1 MHTHTIFMLGAYCL
15 LCRYRHIC
23 TRLPHSSVNF
33 AKTGDPKLVVK
44 WDKQRTSIH
53 HLLRWRCLPK
63 WTWSWTKLAFILVLD
78 NALNS
83 THSFLYQ
90 IWLWE
95 CRGNFWVSQWESHV
109 AQEVSGFP
117 YPKDLKRAN
126 KAHLPVIVNVD
137 KLTHC
142 GKKSA
147 TILAAVCGVA

>member
-1 MHTHTIFMLGAYCL
+1 MHTHTIFMLGVGIGIYVHVYHTQVSIL
-15 LCRYRHIC
+15 
-23 TRLPHSSVNF
+23 
-33 AKTGDPKLVVK
+33 PKLVIQSWLWNETNK
-44 WDKQRTSIH
+44 ETSIH

-95 CRGNFWVSQWESHV
+95 CQGNFWVSHWESHV

-126 KAHLPVIVNVD
+126 KAHLSVIVNVD